1 MGFEDSWLIKSSFIT
16 MHEMKACLLSR
27 TKVQSPKNV
36 LFSIFEYFTEM
47 ADDLINQFKG
57 LGIKTVNVKI
67 NINSKQLFYYINI
80 FHVRRNFISKCRPR
94 QGGRG

>member
-1 MGFEDSWLIKSSFIT
+1 

-47 ADDLINQFKG
+47 ADDLINRFKG
-57 LGIKTVNVKI
+57 LDIKTVNVKI

-80 FHVRRNFISKCRPR
+80 LHVRRTFISKCRPR
-94 QGGRG
+94 PGGGG